1 MARYTVLNPETG
13 RRVLK
18 TGALGQKIVKA
29 AKKKNKNKNKKK
41 AKATTHINDATTI
54 ITFMCRSAKLTAQE
68 MVDRGFEFGV
78 VAICAYANPKTQ
90 IKLTNSK
97 DGNPYWR
104 TVDWKRETENVK
116 PVSVLFW

>member
-1 MARYTVLNPETG
+1 MARYTVLNPKTG

-29 AKKKNKNKNKKK
+29 KKNKKKKNNEK

-104 TVDWKRETENVK
+104 TVD
-116 PVSVLFW
+116 